1 MQKFNIRLNVA
12 GKSYALGIE
21 REKEEI
27 FRRAEK
33 EVNRLTAA
41 VESQYMADREDYL
54 AVVALQLAV
63 KVVELE
69 ASRSLGRDIDELD
82 ALNRRLDEHL
92 NRLREPCGT
101 VFACNNAGTRGTR
114 ALHDTDRFFT

>member
-41 VESQYMADREDYL
+41 VESQYMADRE
-54 AVVALQLAV
+54 VTSQ
-63 KVVELE
+63 
-69 ASRSLGRDIDELD
+69 
-82 ALNRRLDEHL
+82 
-92 NRLREPCGT
+92 
-101 VFACNNAGTRGTR
+101 
-114 ALHDTDRFFT
+114 

>member
-12 GKSYALGIE
+12 GKSYAFSIE

-33 EVNRLTAA
+33 EVNRLTAV

-63 KVVELE
+63 RVLELE
-69 ASRSLGRDIDELD
+69 SSRSLGKEIDRLD
-82 ALNRRLDEHL
+82 ELNRRLDEHL
-92 NRLREPCGT
+92 NKLR
-101 VFACNNAGTRGTR
+101 
-114 ALHDTDRFFT
+114 

>member
-63 KVVELE
+63 KVV

-92 NRLREPCGT
+92 NRLR
-101 VFACNNAGTRGTR
+101 
-114 ALHDTDRFFT
+114 

>member
-63 KVVELE
+63 KGVELE
-69 ASRSLGRDIDELD
+69 ASSLGRDIDELD

-92 NRLREPCGT
+92 NRLR
-101 VFACNNAGTRGTR
+101 
-114 ALHDTDRFFT
+114 

>member
-69 ASRSLGRDIDELD
+69 ASRSLGRDIYELD

-92 NRLREPCGT
+92 NRLR
-101 VFACNNAGTRGTR
+101 
-114 ALHDTDRFFT
+114 

>member
-33 EVNRLTAA
+33 EVNRLTA

-69 ASRSLGRDIDELD
+69 ASRSLGRDIDEFD

-92 NRLREPCGT
+92 NRLR
-101 VFACNNAGTRGTR
+101 
-114 ALHDTDRFFT
+114 

>member
-54 AVVALQLAV
+54 SSGVTACRQGRGA
-63 KVVELE
+63 
-69 ASRSLGRDIDELD
+69 RS
-82 ALNRRLDEHL
+82 
-92 NRLREPCGT
+92 EPQPRTGH
-101 VFACNNAGTRGTR
+101 R
-114 ALHDTDRFFT
+114 

>member
-1 MQKFNIRLNVA
+1 MHCADEQVGTRSTFYAEIQYQVECT

-92 NRLREPCGT
+92 NRLR
-101 VFACNNAGTRGTR
+101 
-114 ALHDTDRFFT
+114 

>member
-12 GKSYALGIE
+12 GKSYALSID

-41 VESQYMADREDYL
+41 VESQYMAEREDYL
-54 AVVALQLAV
+54 AVAALQLAV
-63 KVVELE
+63 KAVELE
-69 ASRSLGRDIDELD
+69 TSRSLGKDVDRLEELD
-82 ALNRRLDEHL
+82 KMLGEHL
-92 NRLREPCGT
+92 NR
-101 VFACNNAGTRGTR
+101 FK
-114 ALHDTDRFFT
+114 